1 MYLTSSI
8 REATSMSKAQLVA
21 ELKPYILFGL
31 QGASKDQLVSMWLE
45 RFGTREPEPERVA
58 QLGRVLAEAE
68 ANGYVIMFDRHP
80 EARELDD
87 TEINRQMT
95 EVYKSIDRKSV

>member
-8 REATSMSKAQLVA
+8 REAMSMSKAQLVA

-45 RFGTREPEPERVA
+45 RFGTKLDTERVV

-80 EARELDD
+80 EAAERD
-87 TEINRQMT
+87 
-95 EVYKSIDRKSV
+95 

>member
-8 REATSMSKAQLVA
+8 REAMSMSKAQLVA

-31 QGASKDQLVSMWLE
+31 QGASKDDLISMWLT
-45 RFGTREPEPERVA
+45 RFGT
-58 QLGRVLAEAE
+58 
-68 ANGYVIMFDRHP
+68 
-80 EARELDD
+80 RELDD

-95 EVYKSIDRKSV
+95 EVYKSI